1 MQFFDILLL
10 GPSFIVL
17 RYTTDGKCRMS
28 LECSLLLILMKKLF
42 VVIVPQ
48 KSQVNRIFEW
58 RMNMMNMFYSKTNNI
73 KRTFMTLQL
82 FNRIYIFIMFIN
94 IKFNQQTNAYFS
106 LSNGRTK
113 FIPHIISL
121 RQIMVDDY
129 LSYHLSKIHDF
140 HHLWH

>member
-17 RYTTDGKCRMS
+17 RYTTGGKCRMS
-28 LECSLLLILMKKLF
+28 LECFLLLILKKKLF

-73 KRTFMTLQL
+73 KRTFMTLQF

-94 IKFNQQTNAYFS
+94 IKFNQ
-106 LSNGRTK
+106 
-113 FIPHIISL
+113 
-121 RQIMVDDY
+121 
-129 LSYHLSKIHDF
+129 
-140 HHLWH
+140 

>member
-1 MQFFDILLL
+1 MQFFYILLL

-17 RYTTDGKCRMS
+17 RYTTDDECRMS

-73 KRTFMTLQL
+73 KRTFMTLQF
-82 FNRIYIFIMFIN
+82 FNRIYI
-94 IKFNQQTNAYFS
+94 YPD
-106 LSNGRTK
+106 LE
-113 FIPHIISL
+113 
-121 RQIMVDDY
+121 
-129 LSYHLSKIHDF
+129 
-140 HHLWH
+140 